1 MIQTSRRN
9 LSVVRRNWD
18 WEEDLMSFWIV
29 TEVGSDISLDFY
41 KRYEKLTVLPMPYRL
56 DGVEKEY
63 QVEDEAVLKDIYRD
77 LRNERVITTAQ
88 VTVDSAVK
96 CFEGLAR
103 KGEQILYI
111 SLSGG
116 LSGTVQSAETAREL
130 VLEKYPQAKIAVV
143 DSLLASGGEA
153 LLVYYAIQRRGEG
166 KSLDDTVQ
174 WLVNNRQRINSWF
187 TVDDLNFLFR
197 GGRVSKTSA
206 LLGSMMRIKPILH
219 VNFDGKLIPREK
231 TQGRRRSLKT
241 LAEKC
246 IQLSNP
252 KSGQPVFISHGDCRE
267 DAEYLAG
274 LVREGMPGVTDIE
287 FFTLGPIIGAHAGP
301 GTVAIF
307 FLGDGR

>member
-1 MIQTSRRN
+1 
-9 LSVVRRNWD
+9 
-18 WEEDLMSFWIV
+18 MSFWIV

-96 CFEGLAR
+96 CFEELAR
-103 KGEQILYI
+103 KGEQILYV

>member
-1 MIQTSRRN
+1 
-9 LSVVRRNWD
+9 
-18 WEEDLMSFWIV
+18 MSFWIV

-96 CFEGLAR
+96 CFEELAR
-103 KGEQILYI
+103 KGEQILYV

-153 LLVYYAIQRRGEG
+153 LLVYYAIQRREEG

-197 GGRVSKTSA
+197 GGRVSKT
-206 LLGSMMRIKPILH
+206 
-219 VNFDGKLIPREK
+219 
-231 TQGRRRSLKT
+231 
-241 LAEKC
+241 
-246 IQLSNP
+246 
-252 KSGQPVFISHGDCRE
+252 
-267 DAEYLAG
+267 
-274 LVREGMPGVTDIE
+274 
-287 FFTLGPIIGAHAGP
+287 
-301 GTVAIF
+301 
-307 FLGDGR
+307 

>member
-1 MIQTSRRN
+1 
-9 LSVVRRNWD
+9 
-18 WEEDLMSFWIV
+18 MSFWVV
-29 TEVGSDISLDFY
+29 TDVGSDISLDFLH
-41 KRYEKLTVLPMPYRL
+41 RYEKLTVLPMPYRL

-63 QVEDEAVLKDIYRD
+63 RVEDEALLKDIYRD
-77 LRNERVITTAQ
+77 LRDERVITTAQ
-88 VTVDSAVK
+88 ATVDSAVK
-96 CFEGLAR
+96 CFEDLVR
-103 KGEQILYI
+103 KGEQVLYV

-116 LSGTVQSAETAREL
+116 LSGTVQSADTAREL
-130 VLEKYPQAKIAVV
+130 VLEKYPQAKITVV

-153 LLVYYAIQRRGEG
+153 MLVYYALKLRGEG
-166 KSLDDTVQ
+166 KSLDETAQ
-174 WLVNNRQRINSWF
+174 WLVSNRQRVNSWF

-219 VNFDGKLIPREK
+219 VNADGKLIPREK
-231 TQGRRRSLKT
+231 TQGRRRSLKA
-241 LAEKC
+241 LADKC
-246 IQLSNP
+246 IELANP

-287 FFTLGPIIGAHAGP
+287 FFTLGTIIGAHAGP

-307 FLGDGR
+307 FLGDRR